1 MTMFYIVLL
10 IFFGL
15 LFLVAELVLLPGVSI
30 GAILALVC
38 YGSSIYLA
46 FRDLGPVAGSV
57 VVLVILVLSLIA
69 TVVSLRAKTWQRFS
83 LKQKINSSSMPT
95 LPEQELSVGDRGMT
109 LSRLS
114 PMGKIEVKGRTY
126 EAKSLGAYVDPRKE
140 IEVVGFENFSVIVKT
155 TK

>member
-95 LPEQELSVGDRGMT
+95 LPEQELSDRGTT

-114 PMGKIEVKGRTY
+114 PMGKIEVNGRTY

>member
-83 LKQKINSSSMPT
+83 LKQKINSSSMST
-95 LPEQELSVGDRGMT
+95 LPEQELSVGDRGTT